1 MQNVAAV
8 VEAGGRYK
16 SPERIWLGGGL
27 YRSQWIVEH
36 VVTSD
41 DVRVINIQENFNP
54 SGCERS
60 VKFTGGHLLDLVQEL
75 PKPVPGRRE
84 KFTMVPLLRGRGWC
98 RRE

>member
-27 YRSQWIVEH
+27 YGSQWIVEH

-60 VKFTGGHLLDLVQEL
+60 VKFTGGHLLDLVHGTSEASAGKKGKIHHGSAAQR
-75 PKPVPGRRE
+75 KRVVP
-84 KFTMVPLLRGRGWC
+84 P
-98 RRE
+98 